1 MAALAADDPAPA
13 EGAISEAASAAIEAL
28 LAQELAGPDPDE
40 DTCRRW
46 HAANPARFAAGERV
60 RLRHVLFAVTP
71 GVDVTALRQR
81 AEACL
86 IDLRA
91 GSRDLAVE
99 SDRFAR
105 AAASWS
111 NCPSGERGGDL
122 GWLQDSDCAP
132 EFAREIF
139 GHAEVGML
147 ARLVHS
153 RFGLH
158 VVDVIERRPGTLAEY
173 DAVRDAVRRT
183 LANQAWAT
191 ALRQLLQRLAGQARL
206 QGVALDA
213 EASPLL
219 Q

>member
-1 MAALAADDPAPA
+1 
-13 EGAISEAASAAIEAL
+13 
-28 LAQELAGPDPDE
+28 
-40 DTCRRW
+40 
-46 HAANPARFAAGERV
+46 
-60 RLRHVLFAVTP
+60 
-71 GVDVTALRQR
+71 
-81 AEACL
+81 
-86 IDLRA
+86 
-91 GSRDLAVE
+91 
-99 SDRFAR
+99 
-105 AAASWS
+105 
-111 NCPSGERGGDL
+111 
-122 GWLQDSDCAP
+122 
-132 EFAREIF
+132 
-139 GHAEVGML
+139 
-147 ARLVHS
+147 VHS